1 MIVRRGF
8 SLLFGAGALALM
20 AAFFAGAEE
29 TTPPDTLWKRL
40 PDGPL
45 PAATSDTF
53 GRLIEACR
61 PAVVAVHTQVR
72 RSLGGRPGEE
82 PFFSFDPWRLF
93 PDFPREYREE
103 GVGSGF
109 VIHPDGWVV
118 TNHHVVAEASRT
130 MLSIPGVSGRVPA
143 RLAGADERTD
153 LALLKVDL
161 PHPLP
166 TLPLGDSDGFPVGA
180 WVLAI
185 GNPFGLEAVATKG
198 IVSGKGR
205 SLSDLPGVHA
215 GGFDFI
221 QTDAAIDRGSS
232 GGPLLNLRGEVVGI
246 NAAINNR
253 ARGISFAIPV
263 DVAKAVLP
271 QLHRFGEVRRSY
283 LGINV
288 TDLGWDVADLLRM
301 PEPRGVVISEVK
313 AGGPADQAG
322 VKAGDILLSIAGR
335 PARHASDIGW
345 HSQTLAPGVPVRLE
359 IWRLSGPETVTVVP
373 RERPAASPPQ
383 PSSRPA
389 APASPAAGPGLEVA
403 PLDEASA
410 RAAGLPEKRA
420 ALMVIR
426 SQGEAE
432 AAGIRVGDVI
442 LEIDGKP
449 VERREDLERLLAAPP
464 RGGLLRLFLL
474 RQKNTLFIA
483 LRRTW

>member
-1 MIVRRGF
+1 MSVRRGP
-8 SLLFGAGALALM
+8 SLLFGTGALALI
-20 AAFFAGAEE
+20 AALFAGAQEAAQPE
-29 TTPPDTLWKRL
+29 PLWKRL
-40 PDGPL
+40 PDGPM
-45 PAATSDTF
+45 PAATSDVF

-72 RSLGGRPGEE
+72 RSIGGRPGEE
-82 PFFSFDPWRLF
+82 PSFAFDPWRLF

-118 TNHHVVAEASRT
+118 TNHHVVAGASRT
-130 MLSIPGVSGRVPA
+130 MLSIPGIPERVPA
-143 RLAGADERTD
+143 RIAGADERTD

-161 PHPLP
+161 PRPLS
-166 TLPLGDSDGFPVGA
+166 TLPLGDSDEFPVGA

-263 DVAKAVLP
+263 NVAKAVLT

-288 TDLGWDVADLLRM
+288 SDLGWDLAALLRM

-345 HSQTLAPGVPVRLE
+345 HSQTLAPGIPVRLE
-359 IWRLSGPETVTVVP
+359 IWRLAGAVSLTVVP
-373 RERPAASPPQ
+373 RERTAAPQMPPSTRAPPPAP
-383 PSSRPA
+383 PSS
-389 APASPAAGPGLEVA
+389 GPGLEVA
-403 PLDEASA
+403 PLDETSA
-410 RAAGLPEKRA
+410 RAAGLPENRA
-420 ALMVIR
+420 ALLVIR
-426 SQGEAE
+426 AQGEAE

-449 VERREDLERLLAAPP
+449 VERREDFERLQAALP
-464 RGGLLRLFLL
+464 RGGLIRLLIL